1 VDIQAAYE
9 ELELVNRPT
18 MSSAVDLPALTSHIR
33 AHAHTPSLSNNPSS
47 VAHYATSIAE
57 QTLSAHLDHGDA
69 GTNMF
74 GAFIRC
80 VLFILRIIPGILVWL
95 ITFTTITLPT
105 CLFTLFSTS
114 LTFTMN
120 ATTLYV
126 YVEKW
131 LLNVY

>member
-9 ELELVNRPT
+9 ELELVNRLT
-18 MSSAVDLPALTSHIR
+18 MSSAVDLPALTSPIR
-33 AHAHTPSLSNNPSS
+33 AHAHTAALSNNPSS
-47 VAHYATSIAE
+47 VAHYATSIASIAE
-57 QTLSAHLDHGDA
+57 QTLSAHLDKGDA

-120 ATTLYV
+120 ATTL
-126 YVEKW
+126 
-131 LLNVY
+131 

>member
-9 ELELVNRPT
+9 ELELVNRLT

-33 AHAHTPSLSNNPSS
+33 AHAHPAAFSNNPSS

-69 GTNMF
+69 GTNML

-80 VLFILRIIPGILVWL
+80 VLFVLRIIPSFLVWL

-126 YVEKW
+126 SVKKW
-131 LLNVY
+131 LFNIY